1 MEDSGQ
7 SDHKQTSLKVELVM
21 QTFLVPVCFWSSG
34 SFFNT
39 DPVRG
44 VKLHVVTEAAIRR
57 RRSVSKDDTQLKT
70 RHDRLLYQQ
79 EIKHFYWSFVYMK
92 LYNNSQKTP
101 QSESPHKSETK
112 LQNTSSKMK
121 VIHSKYNCV
130 SGKKQTPQT
139 VLRDHR
145 EKFHAQ
151 NTQAGGWCA
160 QRQLG
165 SFHSIRF

>member
-1 MEDSGQ
+1 
-7 SDHKQTSLKVELVM
+7 M

-79 EIKHFYWSFVYMK
+79 EIKHFY
-92 LYNNSQKTP
+92 
-101 QSESPHKSETK
+101 
-112 LQNTSSKMK
+112 
-121 VIHSKYNCV
+121 
-130 SGKKQTPQT
+130 
-139 VLRDHR
+139 
-145 EKFHAQ
+145 
-151 NTQAGGWCA
+151 
-160 QRQLG
+160 
-165 SFHSIRF
+165 